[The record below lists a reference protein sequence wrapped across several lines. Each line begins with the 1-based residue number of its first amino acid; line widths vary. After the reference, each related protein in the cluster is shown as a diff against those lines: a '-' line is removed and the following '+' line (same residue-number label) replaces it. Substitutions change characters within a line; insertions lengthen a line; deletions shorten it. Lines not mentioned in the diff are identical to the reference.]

1 MYQVLVCDDD
11 KAIVDAA
18 RIYLESEGY
27 AVKTAYNGREAVE
40 IANKE
45 TLHCIILDIM
55 MPVMDGI
62 ELCSK
67 VKHDVRVSHVPV
79 ILLTAKDTLESRSEG
94 YEAGADSYL
103 TKPFTGSMLRS
114 RIRNLLES
122 RRHLADL
129 FGNALQDRKEQEVAE
144 SSFLAIDNDF
154 VRKITDLIEENLSSE
169 NLDVTYLADHL
180 HMSASTLYRKM
191 KALLGI
197 SANEYIRKIRMRKA
211 AEMLAS
217 GNFNVSETAWNVG
230 INSLIY
236 FRQCFREEYG
246 CSPSEYRRMKNPS

>member
-1 MYQVLVCDDD
+1 
-11 KAIVDAA
+11 
-18 RIYLESEGY
+18 
-27 AVKTAYNGREAVE
+27 
-40 IANKE
+40 
-45 TLHCIILDIM
+45 M

-180 HMSASTLYRKM
+180 QDTSRLHPLPEDEGSPGHFRQRVHPENPDAEGGRNACLRKLQRVGN
-191 KALLGI
+191 LLGHRHQQPDLLPPVLQGG
-197 SANEYIRKIRMRKA
+197 IRLFPFRIPEARPRRA
-211 AEMLAS
+211 A
-217 GNFNVSETAWNVG
+217 GV
-230 INSLIY
+230 IQY
-236 FRQCFREEYG
+236 FRTERNR
-246 CSPSEYRRMKNPS
+246 YRIGNISRRPISISTMHVALRTAGMAA

>member
-1 MYQVLVCDDD
+1 MFQGQ
-11 KAIVDAA
+11 A
-18 RIYLESEGY
+18 R
-27 AVKTAYNGREAVE
+27 R
-40 IANKE
+40 
-45 TLHCIILDIM
+45 
-55 MPVMDGI
+55 
-62 ELCSK
+62 
-67 VKHDVRVSHVPV
+67 
-79 ILLTAKDTLESRSEG
+79 
-94 YEAGADSYL
+94 
-103 TKPFTGSMLRS
+103 RS

-122 RRHLADL
+122 RRHVADL
-129 FGNALQDRKEQEVAE
+129 FGNALPDRKEQEVAE

-217 GNFNVSETAWNVG
+217 GNFNVSETSWAIG

-246 CSPSEYRRMKNPS
+246 CSPSEYRKRVRDAQQG